1 MHTLR
6 LGLKTNRYLDRII
19 DKRYGMI
26 FRIHNALVK
35 YGKKQLSRLKKDPE
49 YRELL
54 ARYGQ
59 IKKEEADGQK
69 PEDKDKVKDRL
80 NEIIQSYGLT
90 KAVLYKYV
98 SVMQKKFKK
107 HISSQQAQAE
117 AEKVLK
123 GIEAVLYGDGKDIH
137 YKKYLDILT
146 ITGKSNTNGAKFFLV
161 PDHEHQ
167 KLKCYIEWNGLTI
180 PVKLDISKADLPDGK
195 NYVWESLNAGQLKY
209 CEIVRLWFKS
219 GWRYYVNLY
228 LKGDSPEKLTPGKS
242 VMGIDEGTSTL
253 AAVSETAVILEELAP
268 DCKKYNHEILRLQ
281 RQVDASVRK
290 TNPDR
295 FREDGTAKKKSE
307 CKGATPWKFTNAC
320 KQKKARIRE
329 LYRKKAEYSATCH
342 HTLVNRMVKDSSM
355 FINEPMDFKALA
367 KRVKAAS
374 RQEKLSEVKQK
385 DGSVK
390 LLYKYKRRKR
400 FGKSVNDRSPA
411 ELIVFLKQKINRY
424 RLLYYETDPWKYRA
438 SQYDHAADTYQKASL
453 SCRFKQIGGHSVQRD
468 LYSAFLQSCMG
479 TIEKPDRELCQ
490 ERFEAFLK
498 LHDRQ
503 IKYMKEQWM
512 SRPACFGF

>member
-6 LGLKTNRYLDRII
+6 LGLRTNRYLDRII

-26 FRIHNALVK
+26 FRIHNSLVK
-35 YGKKQLSRLKKDPE
+35 YGKKQLSGLKKDPE

-59 IKKEEADGQK
+59 IKKEEADGQV
-69 PEDKDKVKDRL
+69 PADKDEVKERL
-80 NEIIQSYGLT
+80 DGILQSYGLT
-90 KAVLYKYV
+90 KAALYKYV

-107 HISSQQAQAE
+107 HISSKQAQAE

-167 KLKCYIEWNGLTI
+167 KLNCYIEWNGLTI
-180 PVKLDISKADLPDGK
+180 PVKLDISRADLPDGK
-195 NYVWESLNAGQLKY
+195 NYIWESLNAGQLKY

-268 DCKKYNHEILRLQ
+268 DCKKYNHEILHLQ
-281 RQVDASVRK
+281 RQVDTSVRK

-307 CKGATPWKFTNAC
+307 CKGAAPWKFTNAC

-342 HTLVNRMVKDSSM
+342 HTLVNRMVRDSSV

-367 KRVKAAS
+367 KREKAVS

-390 LLYKYKRRKR
+390 LVHKYKRRKR

-438 SQYDHAADTYQKASL
+438 SQYDHAADTYQKVSL
-453 SCRFKQIGGHSVQRD
+453 SCRFKQIGRHPVQRD

-479 TIEKPDRELCQ
+479 TEEKPDRELCQ
-490 ERFEAFLK
+490 ERFEAFLE

-503 IKYMKEQWM
+503 IKYMNEQGL